1 MASPEVGRVL
11 IAFDDGPLEP
21 APTYTAIDQATGDFP
36 DQFVAG
42 FDVTVGRQTLR
53 AQTDTGT
60 ATVYI
65 NDHVDGLFDPENTS
79 SSYFG
84 KLDGRQILLQIYD
97 PVREV
102 WEERF
107 QGLIDEITWDV
118 NPSGV
123 RSDGDPI
130 NVAIQLHCVDLFDF
144 FGGFGLTPG
153 LDGVKPPK
161 GSEAAVYYGQTLG
174 SMDDR
179 ILEILMDVSNDSTWV
194 ADRTIV
200 FSGNVHLQETKYSP
214 DESALVALRDACDAE
229 LPAIANMYCDRKGRY
244 VFHGRY
250 SRFDPD
256 AVSAQ
261 ANSNDKNN
269 WDFQRWKVGDGKA
282 VAADSTRAQMRV
294 LSYLE
299 SRGNIINAAYVAP
312 QGIKPEDVKDQVYAD
327 VPSIEE
333 YGRHSGPA
341 IENLITK
348 AGIRHGGSPTTANE
362 ETFLFAELFVKNQK
376 DPRVS
381 VSELVVKT
389 VAPTDARASA
399 VWALLSQIDISDI
412 VNVKIGYPGGV
423 GFSGASPAD
432 DYYVEGLQMTVRP
445 LQGGNLDLVVL
456 NLNVSPA
463 VWSMDTHGVFPPYP
477 GSSPSTLIS
486 NFTRVIF
493 GGDLSVNV
501 TDTSTHGP
509 SGPIIGWDWDW
520 GDGSPH
526 DTTQNASHVYAAPD
540 VYAITLTVTGT
551 APDGTDLSSQTVT
564 IT

>member
-21 APTYTAIDQATGDFP
+21 APTYTAIDQGGDFP
-36 DQFVAG
+36 YQFCAG
-42 FDVTVGRQTLR
+42 WDAQTGRQTLR

-65 NDHVDGLFDPENTS
+65 NDHESALFDPRNS
-79 SSYFG
+79 GSPYYG
-84 KLDGRQILLQIYD
+84 KLDGKQILLQIYD
-97 PVREV
+97 PVRAV

-107 QGLIDEITWDV
+107 QGLIDEVTWDV
-118 NPSGV
+118 DGSAIDAN
-123 RSDGDPI
+123 GDPV
-130 NVAIQLHCVDLFDF
+130 NESIQIHVVDLFDF
-144 FGGFGLTPG
+144 FGSFGLTPG

-179 ILEILMDVSNDSTWV
+179 ILEILMDVSNDANWV
-194 ADRTIV
+194 DLRTIV
-200 FSGNVHLQETKYSP
+200 FSGNVHLQETKYNA
-214 DESALVALRDACDAE
+214 DEFALQALRDACDAE
-229 LPAIANMYCDRKGRY
+229 LPFIANMYCDRKGRY

-256 AVSAQ
+256 AVAAQ
-261 ANSNDKNN
+261 ANSNSKNN
-269 WDFQRWKVGDGKA
+269 WDFHRWKVGDGKA
-282 VAADSTRAQMRV
+282 IASDSNRAQMRI
-294 LSYLE
+294 LSFLR
-299 SRGNIINAAYVAP
+299 SRGNIINAALCSP
-312 QGIKPEDVKDQVYAD
+312 EGIKPEDMKDQVYAD
-327 VPSIEE
+327 LTSIGE

-341 IENLITK
+341 ISNLITQ

-362 ETFLFAELFVKNQK
+362 ETFLYAELLVKNQK
-376 DPRVS
+376 DPREAIS
-381 VSELVVKT
+381 ALKIKT
-389 VAPTDARASA
+389 IHPDDHRAA
-399 VWALLSQIDISDI
+399 TTWALLSQCDISDI
-412 VNVKIGYPGGV
+412 VNVKVGYPGGT

-432 DYYVEGLQMTVRP
+432 DYYVEGMTMQVRP
-445 LQGGNLDLVVL
+445 MAGDQYDYVELD
-456 NLNVSPA
+456 LNVSPA
-463 VWSMDTHGVFPPYP
+463 VWSQDTHGVFPPYP

-509 SGPIIGWDWDW
+509 SGLITAWDWDW